1 MRSKWLNLLS
11 QLLHRINVASHAALH
26 RQAMRSK
33 ASHASLDTAE
43 ADAKGVLDHVVWHI
57 LQRMYHREL
66 FRSSMQLAVSILRH
80 CAGDPAQNL
89 PQHSMHWHSSY
100 FNR

>member
-1 MRSKWLNLLS
+1 MSELSIVSQAISLSMRGEAAGMRSKWLNLLS

-57 LQRMYHREL
+57 LQRMYH
-66 FRSSMQLAVSILRH
+66 
-80 CAGDPAQNL
+80 
-89 PQHSMHWHSSY
+89 
-100 FNR
+100 